1 MRHLKLT
8 YNLLVALI
16 AIAGFSGCSQDE
28 FVEKQEMQPQI
39 EAQLMLSISMP
50 QIGTRAVDGEK
61 TLSGTTEE
69 SKCRKLTLF
78 IMDTNGTNIQDK
90 TITGEDL
97 ENEFLYFVVNT
108 SIGNKKIFVA
118 ANMTDTQIE
127 SIKAA
132 PDHNPEQLINNI
144 GDITKDNSFL
154 MTGQAVT
161 EGSNS
166 EIINIEEH
174 KMTRIKATLTRVMS
188 KVLLTCTT
196 KSDTEYVNLTK
207 DNGYIRL
214 SDVHYI
220 LDFQRFNITV

>member
-1 MRHLKLT
+1 
-8 YNLLVALI
+8 
-16 AIAGFSGCSQDE
+16 
-28 FVEKQEMQPQI
+28 
-39 EAQLMLSISMP
+39 
-50 QIGTRAVDGEK
+50 
-61 TLSGTTEE
+61 
-69 SKCRKLTLF
+69 
-78 IMDTNGTNIQDK
+78 MDTNGTNIQDK

-144 GDITKDNSFL
+144 GDITEDNSFL

-196 KSDTEYVNLTK
+196 KAIQNM
-207 DNGYIRL
+207 
-214 SDVHYI
+214 
-220 LDFQRFNITV
+220 

>member
-1 MRHLKLT
+1 
-8 YNLLVALI
+8 
-16 AIAGFSGCSQDE
+16 
-28 FVEKQEMQPQI
+28 
-39 EAQLMLSISMP
+39 
-50 QIGTRAVDGEK
+50 
-61 TLSGTTEE
+61 
-69 SKCRKLTLF
+69 
-78 IMDTNGTNIQDK
+78 MDTNGTNIQDK

-118 ANMTDTQIE
+118 SNMTDTQIE

-144 GDITKDNSFL
+144 GDITEDNSFL

-174 KMTRIKATLTRVMS
+174 KMDTNQSNFDSCHVQSIVDLHYKKRYRICK
-188 KVLLTCTT
+188 
-196 KSDTEYVNLTK
+196 
-207 DNGYIRL
+207 
-214 SDVHYI
+214 
-220 LDFQRFNITV
+220 LDQR